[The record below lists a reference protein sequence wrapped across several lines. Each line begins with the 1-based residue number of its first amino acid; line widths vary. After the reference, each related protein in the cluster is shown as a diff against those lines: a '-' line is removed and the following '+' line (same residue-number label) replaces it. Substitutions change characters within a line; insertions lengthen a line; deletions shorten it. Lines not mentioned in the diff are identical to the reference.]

1 MMGGRKHHV
10 WWAQN
15 PVMPSIKQPPDRRLP
30 IVGAFIT
37 NDVARFGLRLMDTLE
52 PTLRPV

>member
-1 MMGGRKHHV
+1 MGGRKHHV

-37 NDVARFGLRLMDTLE
+37 DDVARFGLRLMDILE